1 VVLARERKK
10 EKVKDVLMPETVKQG
25 VVIRV
30 LKNEHDKQE
39 EDEKRF
45 INTISTNIRRGWPW

>member
-1 VVLARERKK
+1 VVLGRERKEEK
-10 EKVKDVLMPETVKQG
+10 KVKDVLMPETVKQG

-39 EDEKRF
+39 EDD
-45 INTISTNIRRGWPW
+45 